1 MPTVFS
7 CVASRNKRV
16 ARLRWARWSY
26 PICIL
31 NASLRFV
38 EPRGPDASPS
48 GGPQTHYV
56 CCIPPRRPTHLK
68 AQHPFTAQKYR
79 IRSQPNICSPPAVSA
94 TSSGE
99 LQSAAGSGGE
109 LRGSK
114 SRRSIAL
121 GPANGTAQSS
131 PKSTAQFSAPCPP
144 HCGSAIAPPRF
155 RAPCAIHLYSAR
167 RRNS

>member
-31 NASLRFV
+31 NASLRFA
-38 EPRGPDASPS
+38 EPPGPDASPS

-56 CCIPPRRPTHLK
+56 CCVPPRRPTHLK

-94 TSSGE
+94 TSSEE
-99 LQSAAGSGGE
+99 LQSAAWGGGG

-114 SRRSIAL
+114 SRRSNIPFTAPFCEVRPRARP
-121 GPANGTAQSS
+121 PAPAYGVRCAPRTAIPLGTALLVLSS
-131 PKSTAQFSAPCPP
+131 SGRSLSCL
-144 HCGSAIAPPRF
+144 G
-155 RAPCAIHLYSAR
+155 
-167 RRNS
+167 